1 MRTERGTRKLNS
13 VQLIGNISTDID
25 LKATASGK
33 FVAKFNLAV
42 TNPFNREK
50 TSFLPIEIWG
60 KNAENTSNYCVK
72 GSKIGVVGYI
82 EVEQWEHNG
91 QNKYKTKV
99 VASSIEF
106 LTPKN
111 NNQTNVQSGNQ
122 YMEDPFAPGSQIDIS
137 DDLPF

>member
-1 MRTERGTRKLNS
+1 MNN

-25 LKATASGK
+25 LKATTTGK

-50 TSFLPIEIWG
+50 TTFLPIEIWG
-60 KNAENTSNYCVK
+60 KSAENTGNFCSK
-72 GSKIGVVGYI
+72 GSKVGIVGYI
-82 EVEQWEHNG
+82 EVEQWEKDG
-91 QNKYKTKV
+91 QTRYKTKV
-99 VASSIEF
+99 VANSIEF

-111 NNQTNVQSGNQ
+111 NQTSNPSLKEDTRVV
-122 YMEDPFAPGSQIDIS
+122 EDPFANGGQVDIP